1 MARPR
6 KDSNIVA
13 TEKIEKALWVLLREE
28 KYSNIT
34 VQKLA
39 DKAGVNRNAIYYH
52 YENIDD
58 VAKNALLHYM
68 QSGVIEQFMHMVM
81 HDLVNDESAVID
93 ENFFQ
98 GVRKL
103 QSCINSGSIYLRE
116 LLIEEIK
123 RQWFKKLHIEEEKLL
138 KSEAVS
144 IEFAIGGIIAVL
156 GSEEMVENPLL
167 IRELIETDIVK
178 VSFDSLQKVAKEME
192 SR

>member
-1 MARPR
+1 MGRPR
-6 KDSNIVA
+6 KDSDIVA
-13 TEKIEKALWVLLREE
+13 TEKIEKALWKLLGAEY
-28 KYSNIT
+28 YSNIT

-39 DKAGVNRNAIYYH
+39 DEAGVNRNAIYYH

-58 VAKNALLHYM
+58 VAKNALLNYM

-81 HDLVNDESAVID
+81 NDFVNDESAMID
-93 ENFFQ
+93 ATFFQ

-116 LLIEEIK
+116 LLKEEIK